1 MLKDVEAVILARA
14 LREDRGGLA
23 RVRTQPVSSDSE
35 RASAYVDQENSIL
48 SLLTR
53 LLKRSSAGSPP
64 NKASDVLWSKA
75 GVSLSV
81 ESKRFV
87 ELGVGA
93 LARGEHAQAQ
103 AHWQVAREAPAA
115 HIDAWVL
122 AAQHSTERERVET
135 LLREAIAL
143 FPQDPKPVHHLARH
157 YERLGEW
164 GLAERLWREHV
175 RLDDNNWWV
184 FAALAQS
191 LGEQGRQSEAATI
204 IAMGKMRHPGD
215 ANLTAETARRLQ
227 ATDTCDRALEAWRR
241 IIAEFPKQWVGYQGV
256 ADTLSYHGRNA
267 DADEFIAEHARSFA
281 DDPDAVVAWARLSE
295 RRRDW
300 SGAETAW
307 RSAVGLLPGRDWVY
321 EGLLN
326 ALEQANK
333 RGEAAE
339 LASRASMLF
348 PFNPRF
354 CSRPA

>member
-1 MLKDVEAVILARA
+1 M
-14 LREDRGGLA
+14 A
-23 RVRTQPVSSDSE
+23 RVRTQL
-35 RASAYVDQENSIL
+35 AAATQSAPSPMFNQENSAL
-48 SLLTR
+48 SFLTR

-75 GVSLSV
+75 GVSLSI

-143 FPQDPKPVHHLARH
+143 FPQDPKPVHDLARH

-164 GLAERLWREHV
+164 GATERLWREHV
-175 RLDDNNWWV
+175 RLDDSNWWV
-184 FAALAQS
+184 FAALARS
-191 LGEQGRQSEAATI
+191 LGEQGRHSEAAAI
-204 IAMGKMRHPGD
+204 IAMGRMRHPGD
-215 ANLTAETARRLQ
+215 ANLTAESARRLQ

-241 IIAEFPKQWVGYQGV
+241 VITEFPKQWVGYQGV
-256 ADTLSYHGRNA
+256 ADTLSHHGRNA
-267 DADEFIAEHARSFA
+267 EADEFVAEHYRSFL
-281 DDPDAVVAWARLSE
+281 DNPDAVVAWAHVAE
-295 RRRDW
+295 RRADW
-300 SGAETAW
+300 AAAEMAW
-307 RSAVGLLPGRDWVY
+307 RSAIGLLPGRDWAY

-326 ALEQANK
+326 ALEKANK
-333 RGEAAE
+333 PGEAAE

-354 CSRPA
+354 CARVA